1 MSSGPGKAV
10 VRGGRPDIGGRLL
23 LFAATG
29 CALLLAVPTGR
40 ARAGAGRQASPAA
53 GAPKRVD
60 YELAFAE
67 AFPAAGGEH
76 RITDWTLYT
85 ALVTGD
91 LVSYGERVDPSVAK
105 RADGAK
111 GKPYQ
116 TQQVEMT
123 IKGDARLVAAF
134 NDQRR
139 RIQTMVLYVDG
150 DGFAS
155 EKCRHALTYVENE
168 FRLVLGE
175 SGDGADPLSHATI
188 APSCP
193 SALHPGFQI
202 TAGRSSRFKCWPAE
216 FVTRCGWEL
225 PDMPAAL
232 KGVVENDYP
241 ASLALRWRWRGLGDV
256 VHTRYV
262 DANGNRVAIQ
272 DRVAVTVPGD
282 LSLEFVDADGHV
294 RWTASAAAPAHKAVH
309 PPARGQL

>member
-1 MSSGPGKAV
+1 MVLAMIAV
-10 VRGGRPDIGGRLL
+10 GS
-23 LFAATG
+23 
-29 CALLLAVPTGR
+29 LAS
-40 ARAGAGRQASPAA
+40 AGTPLAGS
-53 GAPKRVD
+53 KSVD
-60 YELAFAE
+60 YERAFVE
-67 AFPAAGGEH
+67 AFPSTGSEH

-91 LVSYGERVDPSVAK
+91 LVTYGEKVDPSIAK
-105 RADGAK
+105 RAEGAK

-116 TQQVEMT
+116 TQQVELT

-139 RIQTMVLYVDG
+139 RIRAMVVYVDG

-155 EKCRHALTYVENE
+155 EKCRHLLTYVEKE

-175 SGDGADPLSHATI
+175 SGEGGDPLSHATI

-193 SALHPGFQI
+193 SALQPGFQI

-216 FVTRCGWEL
+216 YVTRCGWAL

-232 KGVVENDYP
+232 KGVVETDYP
-241 ASLALRWRWRGLGDV
+241 RSLALRWRWRGLGDV

-262 DANGNRVAIQ
+262 DAHGNRVPTQ
-272 DRVAVTVPGD
+272 DRVAVTVPGE

-294 RWTASAAAPAHKAVH
+294 LWTAPAAAPAHRTTGR
-309 PPARGQL
+309 PAPRR

>member
-1 MSSGPGKAV
+1 MCSGPGKAV
-10 VRGGRPDIGGRLL
+10 VRGRRLDTRGPSL
-23 LFAATG
+23 VFAATG
-29 CALLLAVPTGR
+29 YALLLALPTGV
-40 ARAGAGRQASPAA
+40 ARAGAGGEASPAA
-53 GAPKRVD
+53 GAAKRVD
-60 YELAFAE
+60 YDLAFAE
-67 AFPAAGGEH
+67 AFPAAGDEH

-91 LVSYGERVDPSVAK
+91 LVTYGEKVDPSVAK

-123 IKGDARLVAAF
+123 IRADARLVAAF
-134 NDQRR
+134 KDQRR
-139 RIQTMVLYVDG
+139 RIQAMILYVDG
-150 DGFAS
+150 DGLAT
-155 EKCRHALTYVENE
+155 EKCRHVLTYVENE

-202 TAGRSSRFKCWPAE
+202 TAGRSSRFKCWQAE
-216 FVTRCGWEL
+216 FVTRCGWAL

-272 DRVAVTVPGD
+272 ARVAVTVPGE
-282 LSLEFVDADGHV
+282 LSLEFVDTDGHV
-294 RWTASAAAPAHKAVH
+294 RWTAPAAAPAHKAVH